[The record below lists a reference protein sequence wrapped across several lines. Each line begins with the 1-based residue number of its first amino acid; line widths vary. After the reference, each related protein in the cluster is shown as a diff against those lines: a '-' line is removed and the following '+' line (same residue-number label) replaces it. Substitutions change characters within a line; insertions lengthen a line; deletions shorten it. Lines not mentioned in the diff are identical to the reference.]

1 MDLVSDLIKI
11 LGGNEMIDVVTVK
24 QITLKTAKLMGEK
37 AIKKAEEIN
46 VPVVFSVVDAGGNLL
61 YTERMDKAFVTSVD
75 IANNKAFTSWALKT
89 GTHEISEVVQPGES
103 LYGLNLTNDAR
114 IISFGGGFPVV
125 FEGEVIGAVGVS
137 GGSVEEDMTI
147 ARAALEIL

>member
-1 MDLVSDLIKI
+1 
-11 LGGNEMIDVVTVK
+11 MIDVVTVK

-37 AIKKAEEIN
+37 AIKKAEEID

-89 GTHEISEVVQPGES
+89 GTHEISQVVQPGES

-125 FEGEVIGAVGVS
+125 FEGQVIGAIGVS
-137 GGSVEEDMTI
+137 GGTVEEDMTI
-147 ARAALEIL
+147 AKAALEIL

>member
-1 MDLVSDLIKI
+1 
-11 LGGNEMIDVVTVK
+11 MIEVTCVK

-75 IANNKAFTSWALKT
+75 IANNKAFTSWALRS
-89 GTHEISEVVQPGES
+89 GTHEISQVVQPGES
-103 LYGLNLTNDAR
+103 LYGLNHTNNAR
-114 IISFGGGFPVV
+114 IIPFGGGFPVM
-125 FEGEVIGAVGVS
+125 FEGQVIGALGVS

-147 ARAALEIL
+147 ARAALEI